1 MKNIVLRYLFVIC
14 FALSPSIIWANGQ
27 EVMMSEIL
35 MKDGKI
41 YVVLS
46 VILTILFG
54 LIGYLIYLDRKISNL
69 EKDLNKE

>member
-1 MKNIVLRYLFVIC
+1 MKNLVFKYLIVIC
-14 FALSPSIIWANGQ
+14 FMLTPSIIWANGA
-27 EVMMSEIL
+27 EVVMSEIL

-69 EKDLNKE
+69 EKDLNK

>member
-1 MKNIVLRYLFVIC
+1 MKNIVLRYLFIIC

-69 EKDLNKE
+69 EKDLNK

>member
-1 MKNIVLRYLFVIC
+1 MKEKIYKLLIMTSLIFV
-14 FALSPSIIWANGQ
+14 PSIIWANEQ

-54 LIGYLIYLDRKISNL
+54 LIGYLIYLDIKISNL
-69 EKDLNKE
+69 EKD

>member
-1 MKNIVLRYLFVIC
+1 MKEIIYKHIIMIC
-14 FALSPSIIWANGQ
+14 LICIPSIIWANEQ

-69 EKDLNKE
+69 EKD

>member
-1 MKNIVLRYLFVIC
+1 MKNLVLKYLIVIC
-14 FALSPSIIWANGQ
+14 FMITPSIIWANGA
-27 EVMMSEIL
+27 EVVMSEIL

-54 LIGYLIYLDRKISNL
+54 LIGYLIYLDSKISNL
-69 EKDLNKE
+69 EKDLNK

>member
-1 MKNIVLRYLFVIC
+1 MKEKIYKLLIMTILIFV
-14 FALSPSIIWANGQ
+14 PSIIWANEQ

-54 LIGYLIYLDRKISNL
+54 LIGYLIYLDIKISNL
-69 EKDLNKE
+69 EKD

>member
-1 MKNIVLRYLFVIC
+1 MKEIIYKHIIMIC
-14 FALSPSIIWANGQ
+14 LICIPSIIWANGQ

-69 EKDLNKE
+69 EKD

>member
-1 MKNIVLRYLFVIC
+1 MKNLVFKYLIVIC
-14 FALSPSIIWANGQ
+14 FIITPSIIWANGA
-27 EVMMSEIL
+27 EVVMSEIL

-69 EKDLNKE
+69 EKDLNK

>member
-1 MKNIVLRYLFVIC
+1 MKDKIYYFLIMSYLIF
-14 FALSPSIIWANGQ
+14 SPSIIWAKGQ

-46 VILTILFG
+46 VLLTILFG

-69 EKDLNKE
+69 EKDLNK

>member
-54 LIGYLIYLDRKISNL
+54 LIGYLIYLDSKISNL
-69 EKDLNKE
+69 EKDLNK